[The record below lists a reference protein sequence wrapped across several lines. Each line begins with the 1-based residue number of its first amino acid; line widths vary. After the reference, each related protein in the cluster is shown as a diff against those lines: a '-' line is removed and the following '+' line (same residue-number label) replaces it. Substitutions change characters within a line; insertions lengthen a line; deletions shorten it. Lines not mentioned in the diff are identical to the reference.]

1 MAMQQNAV
9 HSINPMIQYFS
20 SNSLYS
26 YDIVRE
32 QSETSWN
39 ICQTDIA
46 QKLSI
51 GEHILLWPLEWAA
64 IFWQVPFKKRL
75 QDTHLNIVALPKG
88 NYQRIPHDN

>member
-51 GEHILLWPLEWAA
+51 GEHILL
-64 IFWQVPFKKRL
+64 
-75 QDTHLNIVALPKG
+75 
-88 NYQRIPHDN
+88 